1 MDSIEKPHQEWLDGK
16 KFTDS
21 VLRDFYYL
29 IGDYYMKNNDRINA
43 VKNYLMDIAFNPGR
57 FDSWAAL
64 ALCKGKI
71 SDKKLIYV
79 KCRFISKFFNK
90 SKVSP

>member
-71 SDKKLIYV
+71 KKKTL
-79 KCRFISKFFNK
+79 KFSKWKFLL
-90 SKVSP
+90 SITL